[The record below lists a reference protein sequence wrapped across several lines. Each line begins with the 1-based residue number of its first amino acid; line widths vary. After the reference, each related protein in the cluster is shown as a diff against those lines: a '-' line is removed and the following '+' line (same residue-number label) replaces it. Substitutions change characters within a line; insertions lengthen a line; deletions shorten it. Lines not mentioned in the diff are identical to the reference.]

1 MPATYAGDEDMPTE
15 SRSAFLLVR
24 SDGDLERASEDLA
37 AYLSIL
43 GRRLPAS
50 DVETVQGIWIDEEGV
65 ANLPCALVLPDAAG
79 ARRTVRILETTGING
94 IWMLC
99 WLETAASAVSRVD
112 LVAALLDCFG
122 HEDATTLAARFIPV
136 FAGNAPDSSVSAELQ
151 VLEARYP
158 ELVLP
163 PIYQDAG
170 GSLVLPSAQPHDEGT
185 PS

>member
-1 MPATYAGDEDMPTE
+1 MNAHP
-15 SRSAFLLVR
+15 
-24 SDGDLERASEDLA
+24 DLA
-37 AYLSIL
+37 LLAL
-43 GRRLPAS
+43 RRTHITGNVGKERFTHRRTRRRFQIQQPG
-50 DVETVQGIWIDEEGV
+50 QH
-65 ANLPCALVLPDAAG
+65 AAEPTAIEDKLRLDG

-99 WLETAASAVSRVD
+99 WLETAASAVSPVD
-112 LVAALLDCFG
+112 LVGALLDCFG